1 MHARAARRLCALVPT
16 VLILS
21 FLGTLDCEAASN
33 EPGAQ
38 ITSAGLGRP
47 SLSSSSSSFSVAST
61 SASSLADGLD
71 YDLGKGL
78 GLIRGHEVPTSV
90 VQSVIQAADQGNRD
104 SLYFLG
110 LLKLY
115 GISVAPDADK
125 ALEYMRKAAEL
136 RHHEAMAALGVMLL
150 HGRGGS
156 RDFGAAAAWFRL
168 AAMEGHVEA
177 MWLLGRMHC
186 EGKGVAKVDFD
197 EANKWFH
204 RAAAKG
210 NARGQHHLG

>member
-1 MHARAARRLCALVPT
+1 
-16 VLILS
+16 
-21 FLGTLDCEAASN
+21 
-33 EPGAQ
+33 
-38 ITSAGLGRP
+38 
-47 SLSSSSSSFSVAST
+47 
-61 SASSLADGLD
+61 
-71 YDLGKGL
+71 
-78 GLIRGHEVPTSV
+78 
-90 VQSVIQAADQGNRD
+90 D

-168 AAMEGHVEA
+168 TAMEGHVEA
-177 MWLLGRMHC
+177 MWLLGRW
-186 EGKGVAKVDFD
+186 V
-197 EANKWFH
+197 
-204 RAAAKG
+204 
-210 NARGQHHLG
+210 